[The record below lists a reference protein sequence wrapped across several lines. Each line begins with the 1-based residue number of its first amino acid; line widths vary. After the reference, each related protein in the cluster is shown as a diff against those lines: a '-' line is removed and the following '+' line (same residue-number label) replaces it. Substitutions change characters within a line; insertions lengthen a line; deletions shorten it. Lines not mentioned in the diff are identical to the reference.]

1 METMTNMPGSPGGQ
15 DIERFRQFATTKETL
30 IGKGPVDH
38 ETQKKK
44 IRDWTIALIILVAV
58 GCILWFV

>member
-1 METMTNMPGSPGGQ
+1 MLES
-15 DIERFRQFATTKETL
+15 KETL

-44 IRDWTIALIILVAV
+44 IRDWTIALIILVVV
-58 GCILWFV
+58 GCLLWFV